1 MTLHWVTDASPGQAR
16 TRSLVDG
23 LVPII
28 AKALTL
34 ARLPVARGLVGDV
47 AALMTKV
54 VSAEGN
60 TKP

>member
-1 MTLHWVTDASPGQAR
+1 MTLHWVTDSSPGQTR

-28 AKALTL
+28 AKTLAL

-54 VSAEGN
+54 VSPEGN
-60 TKP
+60 TKS